1 MRIEP
6 VSTSSEDAELDQGL
20 MLGGSVASLNTTA
33 DSPVTTMQNAP
44 DGGNELLP
52 AVWREEL
59 PGLLLA
65 WLGSGLLGGLSLMF
79 AVLSRPM
86 TALPITVTLVVG
98 GALLAIGPGIWV
110 TVDAWLDWRSVQK
123 LESGTAAPPPAP

>member
-6 VSTSSEDAELDQGL
+6 VPTSSENAELDQGL
-20 MLGGSVASLNTTA
+20 MLGGSVAPLNTPA
-33 DSPVTTMQNAP
+33 DLPVTTMQNTP
-44 DGGNELLP
+44 DGSNELLP

-65 WLGSGLLGGLSLMF
+65 WLGGGLLGGLFLMF

-98 GALLAIGPGIWV
+98 GTLLAIGPGIWV

-123 LESGTAAPPPAP
+123 LESGTAAQPQAP

>member
-1 MRIEP
+1 MRVEP
-6 VSTSSEDAELDQGL
+6 VPNSYEGSELVRIVP
-20 MLGGSVASLNTTA
+20 LGESAPLNTGVG
-33 DSPVTTMQNAP
+33 SSVYLMQNAP
-44 DGGNELLP
+44 DSGNEP
-52 AVWREEL
+52 PPSVWREEL

-65 WLGSGLLGGLSLMF
+65 WLGGGLLGGLFLMF

-123 LESGTAAPPPAP
+123 LESGTATPPQAP

>member
-6 VSTSSEDAELDQGL
+6 VPTSSEGSESVRVVP
-20 MLGGSVASLNTTA
+20 LGESAPINVGVG
-33 DSPVTTMQNAP
+33 SPVYLMQNAP
-44 DGGNELLP
+44 DGNNEP
-52 AVWREEL
+52 PPPVWREEL

-65 WLGSGLLGGLSLMF
+65 WLGGGLLGGLFLMF

-86 TALPITVTLVVG
+86 TALPVTVTLVVG

-110 TVDAWLDWRSVQK
+110 TVDAWLDWRSVRK
-123 LESGTAAPPPAP
+123 LESGTAAPPQAP